1 MEIFISRD
9 GQQFGPYPVEQV
21 RELLNQGILQ
31 ATDLAW
37 HEGLE
42 GWISLGEL
50 TASAP
55 GGPPPPIPAQPEPTV
70 TGAPA
75 KAGGN
80 IKLFIGLGA
89 AMAVLAIAAG
99 TWLLLAPKKEQLA
112 GSDPKPNAPASQNP
126 KGKAPTVKL
135 TPEEAAE
142 VMAWEIGTWESQ
154 GEGQPAGGRPN
165 PIAMTKEVRWKE
177 EGKSLE
183 YKFSLVENGK
193 PVTYFGHQAYD
204 AAMGVFVY
212 RSKWGNNPETTSH
225 EVHDITTG
233 ISRGISVPTPANG
246 EPSTA
251 VLNKRVG
258 NDQSEQTLKIT
269 QNGQVI
275 YSHQITSTRINTAP
289 TQPTLL
295 GKKIIGKRFI
305 LEAGRDED
313 TKQKVILQFREDG
326 IFEVAQIRDGEVR
339 PDSDEMTF
347 KINGLKAR
355 VFENGKEDGGITF
368 NSDNPAIGDLVTF
381 GSARRQTAG
390 TILSI
395 EPAKPLS
402 QTAHAESKPGTVL
415 WEFETGDAVSSSPAI
430 GSDGTVYVGS
440 WDKKLYAINGKTG
453 VKLWEFETGRFA
465 VVSSPAIGSDG
476 TVYVGSDDNK
486 LYAINGKTG
495 VKLWEFETGVEC
507 PPPPPSAL
515 MARFTS
521 GHGTKSSMP
530 SMARLGS
537 SYGNLKREIM

>member
-193 PVTYFGHQAYD
+193 PVTYLGHQAYD

-381 GSARRQTAG
+381 GSARRQNAG

-395 EPAKPLS
+395 EPAKPFS
-402 QTAHAESKPGTVL
+402 QIAQAESKPGTVL
-415 WEFETGDAVSSSPAI
+415 WEFETGSVYSSPAI

-440 WDKKLYAINGKTG
+440 GDKKLYAINGKTG
-453 VKLWEFETGRFA
+453 A
-465 VVSSPAIGSDG
+465 
-476 TVYVGSDDNK
+476 
-486 LYAINGKTG
+486 
-495 VKLWEFETGVEC
+495 
-507 PPPPPSAL
+507 
-515 MARFTS
+515 
-521 GHGTKSSMP
+521 
-530 SMARLGS
+530 
-537 SYGNLKREIM
+537 SYGNLK

>member
-31 ATDLAW
+31 ANVLAW

-42 GWISLGEL
+42 GWILLGEL

-55 GGPPPPIPAQPEPTV
+55 GGPPPRIPEQPEPDMAA
-70 TGAPA
+70 APA

-99 TWLLLAPKKEQLA
+99 AWLLLAPKKEQLA

-154 GEGQPAGGRPN
+154 GEGQPVGGQPN
-165 PIAMTKEVRWKE
+165 PIMMTKEVSWKE

-183 YKFSLVENGK
+183 YKFSLIENGK
-193 PVTYFGHQAYD
+193 AVTYFGHQEYD

-233 ISRGISVPTPANG
+233 ISRGISVPSPANG
-246 EPSTA
+246 EPSTT

-258 NDQSEQTLKIT
+258 DDQSEQTLET
-269 QNGQVI
+269 SLNGQVL

-289 TQPTLL
+289 TEPTVANPEPKDSNLGHIESPEALAKRTLDALSKNDFPALSKLGAESLPKEVLIETWVNLRYAATKENIKLTAQRRNITEEDAKEYLQEKIQKEKARMEEMYEKGIKEETADRRQSFDRVIAEGKNKPTL
-295 GKKIIGKRFI
+295 IG
-305 LEAGRDED
+305 
-313 TKQKVILQFREDG
+313 
-326 IFEVAQIRDGEVR
+326 
-339 PDSDEMTF
+339 
-347 KINGLKAR
+347 
-355 VFENGKEDGGITF
+355 
-368 NSDNPAIGDLVTF
+368 
-381 GSARRQTAG
+381 
-390 TILSI
+390 
-395 EPAKPLS
+395 AKYHL
-402 QTAHAESKPGTVL
+402 
-415 WEFETGDAVSSSPAI
+415 
-430 GSDGTVYVGS
+430 
-440 WDKKLYAINGKTG
+440 
-453 VKLWEFETGRFA
+453 
-465 VVSSPAIGSDG
+465 
-476 TVYVGSDDNK
+476 
-486 LYAINGKTG
+486 
-495 VKLWEFETGVEC
+495 
-507 PPPPPSAL
+507 
-515 MARFTS
+515 
-521 GHGTKSSMP
+521 
-530 SMARLGS
+530 
-537 SYGNLKREIM
+537 

>member
-1 MEIFISRD
+1 M
-9 GQQFGPYPVEQV
+9 
-21 RELLNQGILQ
+21 
-31 ATDLAW
+31 
-37 HEGLE
+37 
-42 GWISLGEL
+42 
-50 TASAP
+50 
-55 GGPPPPIPAQPEPTV
+55 
-70 TGAPA
+70 
-75 KAGGN
+75 
-80 IKLFIGLGA
+80 
-89 AMAVLAIAAG
+89 
-99 TWLLLAPKKEQLA
+99 
-112 GSDPKPNAPASQNP
+112 
-126 KGKAPTVKL
+126 

-193 PVTYFGHQAYD
+193 PVTYLGHQAYD

-395 EPAKPLS
+395 EPAKPHFLRPPMLNQNPAPS
-402 QTAHAESKPGTVL
+402 SGNLKREVL
-415 WEFETGDAVSSSPAI
+415 WI
-430 GSDGTVYVGS
+430 
-440 WDKKLYAINGKTG
+440 
-453 VKLWEFETGRFA
+453 
-465 VVSSPAIGSDG
+465 
-476 TVYVGSDDNK
+476 
-486 LYAINGKTG
+486 
-495 VKLWEFETGVEC
+495 
-507 PPPPPSAL
+507 PPPPSVL

-521 GHGTKSSMP
+521 GQGTKSSMP

-537 SYGNLKREIM
+537 SYGNLK